1 MVSEFGVAEYKQ
13 RQIADKYLE
22 KAFRGKSPAQEKRL
36 TIITGLPG
44 SGKSTAAAKLTAENK
59 NTVVIGSDDFYA
71 LYPNIFNLYKKYP
84 SSLNTKEE
92 SAQEHSDVENF
103 VSESF
108 EYAIASAMGQGYNL
122 VIDAQPN
129 DSLLVYAEIARDL
142 GYKVDIKFAAVPK
155 RQLET
160 NIVSRHV
167 AGVYKF
173 EQALEGKLPQTG
185 ANIPHHFSQLRVPK
199 DYIDSV
205 KTLLK
210 RIKNSDTGLEVLN
223 VMNNQVLYPAEGK
236 TDPAAAFENELNRP
250 LTEKEKLRQKSA
262 LSRIR
267 LTIRRLRLRRNEWKT
282 TERPAEKWY
291 DAGTGHI
298 AYYRHVVN
306 NLER

>member
-22 KAFRGKSPAQEKRL
+22 KAFRGKSPAQEKHL

-44 SGKSTAAAKLTAENK
+44 SGKSTAAAKLTVENK

-92 SAQEHSDVENF
+92 SAQEHPDVENF

-142 GYKVDIKFAAVPK
+142 GYKVDVKFAAVPK

-167 AGVYKF
+167 ASVYKF

-185 ANIPHHFSQLRVPK
+185 ANIPHHFPSCVFPK
-199 DYIDSV
+199 I
-205 KTLLK
+205 
-210 RIKNSDTGLEVLN
+210 I
-223 VMNNQVLYPAEGK
+223 
-236 TDPAAAFENELNRP
+236 
-250 LTEKEKLRQKSA
+250 
-262 LSRIR
+262 
-267 LTIRRLRLRRNEWKT
+267 
-282 TERPAEKWY
+282 
-291 DAGTGHI
+291 
-298 AYYRHVVN
+298 
-306 NLER
+306 